1 MLSAIGNTIQSG
13 ISAIRSGLEMAGEAH
28 LARSRMQTEVIA
40 PSVGKGIKKGVQD
53 VVSGYTNDPLVSGF
67 SKKAIAL
74 HGSYHGA
81 KKAGA
86 KGILRGAGQALFR
99 SKFGGVGWAP
109 DAIRFGRGFYQ
120 GFTSGLSKFGE

>member
-28 LARSRMQTEVIA
+28 LARSRMQTEVIS
-40 PSVGKGIKKGVQD
+40 PSIGKGIKKGVQD
-53 VVSGYTNDPLVSGF
+53 VVSGYTDDLLVSGG
-67 SKKAIAL
+67 SKTGVMIA
-74 HGSYHGA
+74 GGISTA
-81 KKAGA
+81 N
-86 KGILRGAGQALFR
+86 KGIGSFIRGASKALVR
-99 SKFGGVGWAP
+99 SKLGGVGWAP